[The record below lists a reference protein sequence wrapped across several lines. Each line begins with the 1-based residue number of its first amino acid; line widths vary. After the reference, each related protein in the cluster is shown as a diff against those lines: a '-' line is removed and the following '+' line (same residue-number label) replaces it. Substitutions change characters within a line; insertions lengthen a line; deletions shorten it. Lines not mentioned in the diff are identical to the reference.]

1 MKMILKLGKKINK
14 DFEIYKIK
22 LFVGKTYIGNIVME
36 NKNFLVL
43 KEIPNFSTEKFVTVI
58 RKEFIEEIS
67 KPLPFTKIKY
77 IDKINLNKYF
87 ENINKLDYLSILK
100 ICQENNLFVFIDN
113 ENFEDSKV
121 GIVTKLENK
130 RLQLKILDKNFQ
142 FIEILNINYLD
153 IHIFYITNYCYI

>member
-1 MKMILKLGKKINK
+1 
-14 DFEIYKIK
+14 
-22 LFVGKTYIGNIVME
+22 ME
-36 NKNFLVL
+36 NEKFLVL
-43 KEIPNFSTEKFVTVI
+43 KEIFDFATEKFVTVI

-67 KPLPFTKIKY
+67 KPFTEVKY

-87 ENINKLDYLSILK
+87 ENINSLDYLSILK

-113 ENFEDSKV
+113 EDFEDSKV

>member
-1 MKMILKLGKKINK
+1 
-14 DFEIYKIK
+14 
-22 LFVGKTYIGNIVME
+22 ME
-36 NKNFLVL
+36 NENFLVL
-43 KEIPNFSTEKFVTVI
+43 KEIFDFVTEKFVTVI

-67 KPLPFTKIKY
+67 KPFTKVKY

-87 ENINKLDYLSILK
+87 ENINSLDYLSILK

-113 ENFEDSKV
+113 EDFEDSKV

>member
-1 MKMILKLGKKINK
+1 
-14 DFEIYKIK
+14 
-22 LFVGKTYIGNIVME
+22 ME
-36 NKNFLVL
+36 NENFLVL
-43 KEIPNFSTEKFVTVI
+43 KEIYNFATEKFVTVI

-67 KPLPFTKIKY
+67 KPFTKVKY

-87 ENINKLDYLSILK
+87 ENINSLDYLSILK

-113 ENFEDSKV
+113 EDFEDSKV

-130 RLQLKILDKNFQ
+130 KLQLKLLDKNFQ

>member
-1 MKMILKLGKKINK
+1 
-14 DFEIYKIK
+14 
-22 LFVGKTYIGNIVME
+22 ME
-36 NKNFLVL
+36 NEKFLVL
-43 KEIPNFSTEKFVTVI
+43 KEIFDFATEKFVTVI
-58 RKEFIEEIS
+58 QKEFIEEIS
-67 KPLPFTKIKY
+67 KPFTEVKY

-87 ENINKLDYLSILK
+87 ENINSLDYLSILK

-113 ENFEDSKV
+113 EDFEDSKV

>member
-1 MKMILKLGKKINK
+1 
-14 DFEIYKIK
+14 
-22 LFVGKTYIGNIVME
+22 ME
-36 NKNFLVL
+36 NENFLVL
-43 KEIPNFSTEKFVTVI
+43 KEIYNFATEKFVTVI

-67 KPLPFTKIKY
+67 KPFTKVKY
-77 IDKINLNKYF
+77 IDKINLNKFF

-113 ENFEDSKV
+113 EDFEDSKV

-142 FIEILNINYLD
+142 FIEILNVNYLD
-153 IHIFYITNYCYI
+153 IHIFYITNYCYV

>member
-1 MKMILKLGKKINK
+1 
-14 DFEIYKIK
+14 
-22 LFVGKTYIGNIVME
+22 ME
-36 NKNFLVL
+36 NEKFLVL
-43 KEIPNFSTEKFVTVI
+43 KEIFDFATEKFVTVI

-67 KPLPFTKIKY
+67 KPFTKVKY

-87 ENINKLDYLSILK
+87 ENINKLDYFSILK

-113 ENFEDSKV
+113 EDFEDSKV

-153 IHIFYITNYCYI
+153 IHIFYITNYYYI